1 MKIEEADFIAEA
13 SATEYAIK
21 NFETTLADLKK
32 KPVQVLQPMCDF
44 IEAGINS
51 DKISSA
57 ELFLPKSDITIKLQM
72 SIINLPLEYAKNINK
87 IMVGDGVVPVNVY
100 KIIASPF
107 INKSKMRIDELALS
121 DEFVKNLP
129 DMVTQFV
136 DWTKL
141 QLDQIE
147 AHEAEAADEKSE
159 DTAD

>member
-13 SATEYAIK
+13 EATEYAIK

-32 KPVQVLQPMCDF
+32 NPAKVLQPMCDF
-44 IEAGINS
+44 IEVGINS

-57 ELFLPKSDITIKLQM
+57 ELFLPKSDITIKLQT

-87 IMVGDGVVPVNVY
+87 IMVGDGIVPVNVY
-100 KIIASPF
+100 MIIASPF

-121 DEFVKNLP
+121 DEFVNNLS

-147 AHEAEAADEKSE
+147 THEKEASEEKAEETDE
-159 DTAD
+159 

>member
-1 MKIEEADFIAEA
+1 
-13 SATEYAIK
+13 
-21 NFETTLADLKK
+21 
-32 KPVQVLQPMCDF
+32 
-44 IEAGINS
+44 
-51 DKISSA
+51 
-57 ELFLPKSDITIKLQM
+57 
-72 SIINLPLEYAKNINK
+72 
-87 IMVGDGVVPVNVY
+87 MVGDGVVPVNVY
-100 KIIASPF
+100 MIIASPF

>member
-32 KPVQVLQPMCDF
+32 KPAQVLQPMCDF

-87 IMVGDGVVPVNVY
+87 IMVGDGVVPVDVY
-100 KIIASPF
+100 MIIASPF

-147 AHEAEAADEKSE
+147 VHEAEAADEKSE